1 MSRDHLPT
9 LGPLQNS
16 VYSINIHSFRILTYK
31 QSCLTSQECLWTNET
46 KEWRKIKTS
55 RYCFIY
61 LYVEYMWSPRCEY
74 HMRVYIVSIQV
85 LCTKKEKQNSCQ
97 LICPNVIGLL
107 LYEIDCI
114 KQQFDKTTGKIFSRM
129 NVLQFNISTP
139 NLPQNPFP
147 LPLQISIHIV

>member
-16 VYSINIHSFRILTYK
+16 VYSINIHSFSILTYK

-46 KEWRKIKTS
+46 KIWRKIKTS

-74 HMRVYIVSIQV
+74 HMRVYSLNLSALHQKRKTKFMSIDMPQCNWFV
-85 LCTKKEKQNSCQ
+85 A
-97 LICPNVIGLL
+97 
-107 LYEIDCI
+107 YEIDCI
-114 KQQFDKTTGKIFSRM
+114 KQQFNKTTGKIFSRM